1 MALRWV
7 NGTEAFGMGNARG
20 ATSTP
25 VVQGQVVSQ
34 DSTDASVV
42 ASKYAENA
50 LKPKQMPMTVDDSN
64 NVRRLDG
71 RC

>member
-7 NGTEAFGMGNARG
+7 NETEAFGMGNARG

-50 LKPKQMPMTVDDSN
+50 VNQSRSQWQWSIQTTSGD
-64 NVRRLDG
+64 
-71 RC
+71 